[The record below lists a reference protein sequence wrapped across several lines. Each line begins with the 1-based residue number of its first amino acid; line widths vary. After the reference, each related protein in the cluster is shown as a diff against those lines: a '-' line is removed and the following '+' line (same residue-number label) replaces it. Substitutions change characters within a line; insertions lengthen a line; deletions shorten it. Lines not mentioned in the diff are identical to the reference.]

1 MRRAGGR
8 KGEFGF
14 DLHAFKRIDSV
25 GATFRTRSLEQ
36 MDAINRLM
44 REDLWPAL
52 QAAIDV
58 ADTGGVPVAT
68 DLFFLNKAAAKTC
81 GEQRGAVASEGKHG
95 G

>member
-1 MRRAGGR
+1 
-8 KGEFGF
+8 
-14 DLHAFKRIDSV
+14 
-25 GATFRTRSLEQ
+25 
-36 MDAINRLM
+36 M